1 MTGRQLRRGNWSVQE
16 MERLRQLLPRRGVQY
31 TAVLLRRSV
40 DSVFRKAL
48 DLLKVPA
55 RRGPW
60 TGSDDARL
68 RDSWGAVEVRLL
80 GPMLGRPIAEVVRRA
95 AELRARL
102 RSGAWDRS
110 ELQALKELFGTR
122 HDEDLEV
129 ALQRPRAEVVAMA
142 ASLCLAKDKRFAAQT
157 QRPREAA
164 AVQPAAQPTI
174 QPTIQPA
181 VQPAVPQRQS
191 MPRWQAE
198 EIVKLRDLYAELDNL
213 EVARRLGRTVTSVAN
228 KANQLGLKKSPR
240 LLADIG
246 RNNVGLRYGRGGD
259 AAGGA
264 GATEAAAA
272 P

>member
-1 MTGRQLRRGNWSVQE
+1 MSGRRLRRGNWSVQE

-60 TGSDDARL
+60 TTSDDARL

-102 RSGAWDRS
+102 RSGAWERS
-110 ELQALKELFGTR
+110 ELQALKELYGTR

-142 ASLCLAKDKRFAAQT
+142 ATLCLAKDKRFAAQS
-157 QRPREAA
+157 QRPREA
-164 AVQPAAQPTI
+164 PAIPPEAQ
-174 QPTIQPA
+174 
-181 VQPAVPQRQS
+181 QRQS

-198 EIVKLRDLYAELDNL
+198 EIEKLRELYAELDNL

-246 RNNVGLRYGRGGD
+246 RNNVGLRYGRGGG
-259 AAGGA
+259 AVGGP

-272 P
+272 T

>member
-40 DSVFRKAL
+40 DSVFRKAM

-80 GPMLGRPIAEVVRRA
+80 APMLGRPMADVVRRA
-95 AELRARL
+95 AELRAQL
-102 RSGAWDRS
+102 RSGPWARG
-110 ELQALKELFGTR
+110 ELQALKELYGTR

-129 ALQRPRAEVVAMA
+129 SLQRPRAELVAMA
-142 ASLCLAKDKRFAAQT
+142 ARLCLAKDKRFAAQT
-157 QRPREAA
+157 HRQREVAA
-164 AVQPAAQPTI
+164 SPTAAR
-174 QPTIQPA
+174 
-181 VQPAVPQRQS
+181 RQS
-191 MPRWQAE
+191 MPRWQPG
-198 EIVKLRDLYAELDNL
+198 EIETLRTSYAELDNL
-213 EVARRLGRTVTSVAN
+213 EVAKRLGRTVTSVAN
-228 KANQLGLKKSPR
+228 KANQLGLKKSAR

-246 RNNVGLRYGRGGD
+246 RNNVGLRYGR
-259 AAGGA
+259 AAGEGDVGA
-264 GATEAAAA
+264 GPAEAAAA